1 MASAAQIKNLI
12 NQFLNPPRGPWKNWP
27 AEQATKDIAAT
38 EKAKRRIQE
47 LEHSRSLE
55 DELITPTSEDKIPTS
70 ATKPIGL
77 DDPVEPDIPSYYGDT
92 QVEKSQPD
100 FMIELLERMEN
111 DPDLAKVT
119 KGTMPDLDDIAEE
132 IGTTTPN
139 PKSYLEIKRQR
150 DINKN
155 TLETGIWPSG
165 GRVKEEH
172 VEGLKSRIKFADKKL
187 KEAGTAVG
195 NPKLTDEGPNVF
207 GETAGPVDKSG
218 IRKPTPDTR
227 KRDPKGAL
235 AKYES
240 TEAYDF
246 PAMQVARGQKI
257 AQQLPPGQAKYA
269 GPVNVYKSQQS
280 PKPKGR
286 DDDDVTSREM
296 ANELSVESDPNV
308 IRKMQDLDVMGD
320 EHEQM
325 LNQVR
330 EWYREWIKRTG
341 KNKPDV
347 ERDREVIEDF
357 VNRAATAR
365 QSDELGKTAFG
376 KNWRVEEPYE
386 PVRKSELKT
395 PLSIQNL
402 KATVRQAPRTK
413 QEAQRGRV
421 AGQPVTEQEIAEFLG
436 RVDKEMGRP
445 VNLKLKERAT
455 EEPKLLPMD
464 LDKWPRATPEELSD
478 LLDELLYGS
487 VGQGERQTATLNQLR
502 ELYKQAKAS
511 GDSRLLQAIED
522 AAAQVKRGGGLGI
535 QSIESQVAKPKL
547 TQGPSRTMDELSRQR
562 RIEAQQGPVEP
573 QQLEM
578 LPREQ
583 YLQAISNMLKAQ
595 GK

>member
-1 MASAAQIKNLI
+1 MASGKQLLNAIQKIMSQVEEGETIPKTSFDDLMKIRQAQQPPKEVIDTPPNI
-12 NQFLNPPRGPWKNWP
+12 ILN
-27 AEQATKDIAAT
+27 
-38 EKAKRRIQE
+38 
-47 LEHSRSLE
+47 
-55 DELITPTSEDKIPTS
+55 DEKIPTH

-77 DDPVEPDIPSYYGDT
+77 DNPVEPDIPSYYGDT

-150 DINKN
+150 DINEN

-172 VEGLKSRIKFADKKL
+172 VKGLESRIRYADKKL

-207 GETAGPVDKSG
+207 GETAGPIERAE

-227 KRDPKGAL
+227 VRDPEGNL
-235 AKYES
+235 AKFES
-240 TEAYDF
+240 TDPYDF
-246 PAMQVARGQKI
+246 PAMQVARGEKI
-257 AQQLPPGQAKYA
+257 AVKLPPGKAKSA
-269 GPVNVYKSQQS
+269 GPVDVYKSQQS

-286 DDDDVTSREM
+286 DDDDVAGREM
-296 ANELSVESDPNV
+296 ANELSAESDPNI
-308 IRKMQDLDVMGD
+308 IRRMQDLDIMGD

-330 EWYREWIKRTG
+330 EWYRQWIKRTG
-341 KNKPDV
+341 KNKPDI

-357 VNRAATAR
+357 VNRAATAK

-376 KNWRVEEPYE
+376 KNWKVEKPYA
-386 PVRKSELKT
+386 PVRKGELET
-395 PLSIQNL
+395 PVSIQNL

-413 QEAQRGRV
+413 QEVKGGRV
-421 AGQPVTEQEIAEFLG
+421 TGQPVTEQEIAEFLG

-455 EEPKLLPMD
+455 KKPKLLPKD
-464 LDKWPRATPEELSD
+464 LDKWPRATPEELSS
-478 LLDELLYGS
+478 LIDELLYGPIAGKHPS
-487 VGQGERQTATLNQLR
+487 SPIGMGDTLETAPYS
-502 ELYKQAKAS
+502 ESEKE
-511 GDSRLLQAIED
+511 LLQLINELFG
-522 AAAQVKRGGGLGI
+522 VK
-535 QSIESQVAKPKL
+535 
-547 TQGPSRTMDELSRQR
+547 
-562 RIEAQQGPVEP
+562 
-573 QQLEM
+573 
-578 LPREQ
+578 
-583 YLQAISNMLKAQ
+583 
-595 GK
+595 